1 MIELLIP
8 FCVYILKYVKLNVAK
23 IPISIVNDKWWAH
36 RHVMDGEAANGR
48 GLETLLKN
56 VKYTKRT
63 YRTQTKGI

>member
-1 MIELLIP
+1 M
-8 FCVYILKYVKLNVAK
+8 KLNVAK

-36 RHVMDGEAANGR
+36 RHAMDGEAANGG